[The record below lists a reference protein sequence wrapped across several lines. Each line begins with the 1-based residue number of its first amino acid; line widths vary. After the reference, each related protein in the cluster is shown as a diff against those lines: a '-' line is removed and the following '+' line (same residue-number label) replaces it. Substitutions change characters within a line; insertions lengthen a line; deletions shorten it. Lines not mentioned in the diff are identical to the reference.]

1 MDSWFTQEDVLA
13 SANQPIGANGFIDV
27 YSYHGSCL
35 EHFYWSFRTCSR
47 RYAKGVL
54 DNPAYGLD
62 RSSILTERYTSSRK
76 GYVSRFKRH
85 WIESAGLREYGTRLQ
100 DQNGS
105 LTGSTMETT
114 SNWKS
119 ESRLS
124 LRFDVLQADL
134 QAARRVGVVCFSCY
148 RYSERSLS
156 ELSLRAGEDRVRNDR
171 MTYVQAY
178 EARSD
183 DRFRMMSRSMMMG
196 KAIVLP

>member
-13 SANQPIGANGFIDV
+13 SVNQPVDVNGFIDV
-27 YSYHGSCL
+27 YRYHGSCL
-35 EHFYWSFRTCSR
+35 EHFYWSFRTCSH

-54 DNPAYGLD
+54 DNPAHGLD
-62 RSSILTERYTSSRK
+62 LPSLLTERYTRNRK
-76 GYVSRFKRH
+76 SYMSRFKRH
-85 WIESAGLREYGTRLQ
+85 WIESVGLREYGIRLQ
-100 DQNGS
+100 DQNGN

-119 ESRLS
+119 DSRLS

-134 QAARRVGVVCFSCY
+134 QAARRVGVLCFSCY

-156 ELSLRAGEDRVRNDR
+156 DLSVRAGEDRVRNNR
-171 MTYVQAY
+171 MTCVQAY

-196 KAIVLP
+196 KAIVFP